1 MNFYFDKFNFHK
13 KDLSP
18 FVNEKAGDSDYGKT
32 RYTQAEKNLS
42 RRFHSNRRSVKK
54 IEKYN
59 ASINEHK
66 KSIESLISSPSVS
79 STNNG
84 RRRGL
89 KSTIESMRTKNNGE
103 SPEAIN
109 SKMIGEDD

>member
-18 FVNEKAGDSDYGKT
+18 FINEKAGDSDYGKT

-66 KSIESLISSPSVS
+66 KSIESLMNSPSES
-79 STNNG
+79 SNNKG
-84 RRRGL
+84 RRRGM

-109 SKMIGEDD
+109 SKMEGEDD

>member
-1 MNFYFDKFNFHK
+1 MSFYFDKFNFHK

-18 FVNEKAGDSDYGKT
+18 FINEKAGDSDYGKT
-32 RYTQAEKNLS
+32 RYTQAEKNLN
-42 RRFHSNRRSVKK
+42 RRFHSNRRSIKK

-66 KSIESLISSPSVS
+66 KSIESLMNSPSMS
-79 STNNG
+79 SNVKA

-89 KSTIESMRTKNNGE
+89 KSTIESMRTNNNGE
-103 SPEAIN
+103 SPETI
-109 SKMIGEDD
+109 MF